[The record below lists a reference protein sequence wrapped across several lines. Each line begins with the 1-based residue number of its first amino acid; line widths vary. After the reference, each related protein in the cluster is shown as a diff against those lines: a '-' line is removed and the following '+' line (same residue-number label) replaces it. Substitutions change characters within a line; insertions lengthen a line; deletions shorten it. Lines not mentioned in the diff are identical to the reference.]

1 MEKKTMDDSFGS
13 LLLDTLQHLV
23 CTNNEHS
30 INPSQ
35 IAMFLP
41 KKKKI
46 LPQQKMLSTEVK
58 PVNKAVSKQWTV
70 KAYQN
75 NKAFMF

>member
-41 KKKKI
+41 KKKKDS
-46 LPQQKMLSTEVK
+46 PPTENVI
-58 PVNKAVSKQWTV
+58 
-70 KAYQN
+70 YRG
-75 NKAFMF
+75 